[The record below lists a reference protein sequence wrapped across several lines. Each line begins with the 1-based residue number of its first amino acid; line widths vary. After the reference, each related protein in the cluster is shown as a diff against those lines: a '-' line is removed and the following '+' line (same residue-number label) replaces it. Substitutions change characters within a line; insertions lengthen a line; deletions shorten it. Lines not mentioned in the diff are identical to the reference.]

1 MRKVRRAGAALS
13 ILFALLT
20 LSFSSFAALAEEP
33 PAEDPLEGK
42 SVLFVGD
49 SICEALCEWSNG
61 RWPYGKDIVG
71 WAGRIIYGHN
81 MTGKNLGRSG
91 ASLSNCRGANTVISQ
106 LAQEKN
112 NVYDYVIMHGGA
124 NDAWD
129 SAPVGEMTEGFE
141 GPFDLTTF
149 AGGLEDMF
157 RYAKEAFPSAQL
169 GFIINFRLPKGTY
182 GRLSDMSEYMDLA
195 IRICEKWEIPYLD
208 LYHDDAFNEELKV
221 TTNTYL
227 HDYIHPNGEGYDVIA
242 PHVDAWLQTV
252 ADGSYVYPSQ
262 DPSGEESGSEEGSEP
277 GEGTESDEGT
287 GSDATSGTED
297 SAKDPSA
304 GDSGTSGDT
313 DSDGSGNLL
322 LIVVIIA
329 CVVVVG
335 AVAAFL
341 ILHSRKAK

>member
-1 MRKVRRAGAALS
+1 MRKVRRAGVALS
-13 ILFALLT
+13 VLLALLS
-20 LSFSSFAALAEEP
+20 LSFSAFGVLAEEP
-33 PAEDPLEGK
+33 AADPLEGK

-91 ASLSNCRGANTVISQ
+91 ASLSTCRGANTVINQ
-106 LAQEKN
+106 LAQERN

-129 SAPVGEMTEGFE
+129 SAPVGKMAEGFD
-141 GPFDLTTF
+141 GPYDLTTF

-157 RYAKEAFPSAQL
+157 KYAKENFPNAQL
-169 GFIINFRLPKGTY
+169 GFIINFQLPKGSY

-195 IRICEKWEIPYLD
+195 VQICEKWEIPYLD
-208 LYHDDAFNEELKV
+208 LYHDEAFNEELKV

-227 HDYIHPNGEGYDVIA
+227 HDYIHPNGEGYNVIA

-252 ADGSYVYPSQ
+252 ADGSYRYPGQ
-262 DPSGEESGSEEGSEP
+262 EVSEEEPVSEEP
-277 GEGTESDEGT
+277 SSE
-287 GSDATSGTED
+287 APAED
-297 SAKDPSA
+297 SSA
-304 GDSGTSGDT
+304 AEASVSQPEDSDSG
-313 DSDGSGNLL
+313 NPVRA
-322 LIVVIIA
+322 IVILA
-329 CVVVVG
+329 CGFAAAAVVSFFYLR
-335 AVAAFL
+335 A
-341 ILHSRKAK
+341 RKNKAK

>member
-1 MRKVRRAGAALS
+1 MRKVWRAGAALS
-13 ILFALLT
+13 ALLALLT
-20 LSFSSFAALAEEP
+20 LSFSSFGTLAEEP
-33 PAEDPLEGK
+33 VEDPLEGK

-91 ASLSNCRGANTVISQ
+91 ASLSNCRGANTVINQ

-112 NVYDYVIMHGGA
+112 NTYDYVIMHGGA

-129 SAPVGEMTEGFE
+129 SAPVGEMTEGFNDSY
-141 GPFDLTTF
+141 DLTTF

-157 RYAKEAFPSAQL
+157 RYAKENFPNAQL
-169 GFIINFRLPKGTY
+169 GFIINFQIPKGTY

-195 IRICEKWEIPYLD
+195 IQICEKWGIPYLD
-208 LYHDDAFNEELKV
+208 LYHDEDFNKELKV

-242 PHVDAWLQTV
+242 PHVDTWLQTV
-252 ADGSYVYPSQ
+252 ADGTYRYPGQ
-262 DPSGEESGSEEGSEP
+262 EISEEEPVSEEPPSESSAAEAPSEETEVSEP
-277 GEGTESDEGT
+277 S
-287 GSDATSGTED
+287 
-297 SAKDPSA
+297 
-304 GDSGTSGDT
+304 
-313 DSDGSGNLL
+313 GSGNTVT
-322 LIVVIIA
+322 IVVIVA
-329 CVVVVG
+329 CVVVAA
-335 AVAAFL
+335 AVAAFVL
-341 ILHSRKAK
+341 MRMRKPK

>member
-1 MRKVRRAGAALS
+1 MRKVLRAGAALS
-13 ILFALLT
+13 VLLALLS
-20 LSFSSFAALAEEP
+20 LSFSAFGALAEEP
-33 PAEDPLEGK
+33 AADPLEGK

-91 ASLSNCRGANTVISQ
+91 ASLSNCRGANTVINQ

-112 NVYDYVIMHGGA
+112 NTYDYVIMHGGA

-129 SAPVGEMTEGFE
+129 SAPVGEMTEGFNDTY
-141 GPFDLTTF
+141 DLTTF

-157 RYAKEAFPSAQL
+157 RYAKENFPNAQL
-169 GFIINFRLPKGTY
+169 GFIINFQIPKGTY

-195 IRICEKWEIPYLD
+195 IQICEKWEIPYLD
-208 LYHDDAFNEELKV
+208 LYHDEEFNQELKV

-252 ADGSYVYPSQ
+252 ADGSYRYPGQ
-262 DPSGEESGSEEGSEP
+262 
-277 GEGTESDEGT
+277 
-287 GSDATSGTED
+287 ED
-297 SAKDPSA
+297 SEAEPIPEEPSSEAPAEASSAEETEVSQPKDS
-304 GDSGTSGDT
+304 
-313 DSDGSGNLL
+313 GSGNTVM
-322 LIVVIIA
+322 IVAIVA
-329 CVVVVG
+329 CVVVVA
-335 AVAAFL
+335 AVAAVVL
-341 ILHSRKAK
+341 LRMRKPK